1 MPTTPLFW
9 LFAFVL
15 SAGTLAALVLPLL
28 RRHGGTLAPGDEAA
42 ATAVFRDHKRQVD
55 ADHAAGALT
64 DAERDTA
71 QAELLARFGAELDT
85 LSAGGPDAGAP
96 RPRRIVA
103 FALVLLLPAAA
114 VLLYVVLGNQTAII
128 EQEAA
133 APNPVVT
140 DPKIVAMV
148 EKLADRMKASP
159 EDGNGWTLLARSYMR
174 MGRFKDSAAAFAEA
188 APRLPPDAGLLAD
201 WADVLA
207 QTQGGRLAGRPIEL
221 VNQALQLDPDHL
233 KSLALLATAAQESGD
248 RPAAIAAYRKMRA
261 QFPAGSQEA
270 KELDD
275 VLAELGAP
283 PEPAAA
289 PRAAGALP
297 ANSPANPPANPPA
310 MAAPAAPA
318 AAAPAVAAAGSG
330 IVGRV
335 ELDPKLK
342 SQVAAGDVLF
352 VFARNPTGSRMP
364 LAILRVPAEGDWPRA
379 FTLTDA
385 MAMQPGA
392 TISAAKSVVV
402 EARISKAGS
411 AMPQPGDLSG
421 TSAEIAAG
429 ARNVRVVIDK
439 VLP

>member
-9 LFAFVL
+9 LFALVL

-28 RRHGGTLAPGDEAA
+28 RRHAGTLAPGDEAA

-55 ADHAAGALT
+55 ADHAAGVLT
-64 DAERDTA
+64 DAERDAA

-114 VLLYVVLGNQTAII
+114 VLLYVVLGNQTAVV
-128 EQEAA
+128 EQEAT

-159 EDGNGWTLLARSYMR
+159 EDGNGWALLARSYMR

-188 APRLPPDAGLLAD
+188 VPRLPPDAGLLAD
-201 WADVLA
+201 WADVMA
-207 QTQGGRLAGRPIEL
+207 QTQGGRLAGRPVEL

-233 KSLALLATAAQESGD
+233 KALALLATAAQDDGN
-248 RPAAIAAYRKMRA
+248 RPAAIAAYRKMKA
-261 QFPAGSQEA
+261 HFPAGSQEA

-275 VLAELGAP
+275 VLTELGAP

-289 PRAAGALP
+289 TKAAGA
-297 ANSPANPPANPPA
+297 SPAKSPA
-310 MAAPAAPA
+310 MASPA

-330 IVGRV
+330 IEGRV
-335 ELDPKLK
+335 DLDPKLK
-342 SQVAAGDVLF
+342 GQVAAGDILF

-364 LAILRVPAEGDWPRA
+364 LAIMRVPAEGDWPRA
-379 FTLTDA
+379 FALTDA
-385 MAMQPGA
+385 MAMAPGA
-392 TISAAKSVVV
+392 TISAAKSVVI

-429 ARNVRVVIDK
+429 ARGVRVVIDK